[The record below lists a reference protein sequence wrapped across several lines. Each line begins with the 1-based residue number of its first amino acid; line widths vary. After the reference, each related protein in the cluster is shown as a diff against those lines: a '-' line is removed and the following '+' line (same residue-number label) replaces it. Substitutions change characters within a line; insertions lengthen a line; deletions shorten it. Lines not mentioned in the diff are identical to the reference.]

1 VSPNGEEIDIRIAEA
16 TGGELQL
23 SVEDRGAGFTPDE
36 RTRLFQ
42 KFVKFENKVQ
52 SGEDY
57 GSGLGLSI
65 VDRLTRAQ
73 HGTVN
78 VEPARD
84 KGTRCVVQVPRQ
96 LKVR

>member
-1 VSPNGEEIDIRIAEA
+1 
-16 TGGELQL
+16 
-23 SVEDRGAGFTPDE
+23 
-36 RTRLFQ
+36 
-42 KFVKFENKVQ
+42 VQ

-84 KGTRCVVQVPRQ
+84 KGTRFVVQLPRQ